1 MTTCAELKTTLGVYV
16 LGAIEPAERGR
27 LEAHLAACPVCRD
40 ELAGLAGMP
49 ALLGRVEEEQITQLA
64 GPTDELLDSLLARAA
79 SERRRG
85 SLGRL
90 LGGRGMR
97 WTPLAAAASVVLLA
111 GALVGGMLLG
121 GSMNEG
127 KAPPPQAAP
136 TVTVYPKPP
145 ADPKKETLRVTSP
158 DGKVE
163 AEMMLTRKK
172 WGTAVELYLS
182 GAPYGDRCRLYAVA
196 RDGQRDMLGSW
207 SVAYRHGYGEYEGST
222 MFQRGQIFSF
232 EVVTVE
238 GQPLLTI
245 PA

>member
-1 MTTCAELKTTLGVYV
+1 MTTCAELKNTLGVYV
-16 LGAIEPAERGR
+16 LGAIDPAERGR
-27 LEAHLAACPVCRD
+27 LEAHLASCPSCRD

-49 ALLGRVEEEQITQLA
+49 ALLGRVEEGQISQLA
-64 GPTDELLDSLLARAA
+64 GPPDELLDSLLARAA

-85 SLGRL
+85 SFGRL
-90 LGGRGMR
+90 LGGRGL
-97 WTPLAAAASVVLLA
+97 LAAAASVVLLV
-111 GALVGGMLLG
+111 GALAGGMLLG
-121 GSMNEG
+121 GSRDNA
-127 KAPPPQAAP
+127 KPPTPQAAP

-145 ADPKKETLRVTSP
+145 IDSKPEALRVTSP

-163 AEMMLTRKK
+163 AEMMLTKKK

-182 GAPYGDRCRLYAVA
+182 GAPYGARCRLYAVA

-238 GQPLLTI
+238 GQPLITI

>member
-1 MTTCAELKTTLGVYV
+1 MTTCAELKNTLGVYV
-16 LGAIEPAERGR
+16 LGAIDPTERGR
-27 LEAHLAACPVCRD
+27 LETHLASCPACRD

-49 ALLGRVEEEQITQLA
+49 ALLGRVEEGQIDQLA
-64 GPTDELLDSLLARAA
+64 GPPDELLDSLLARAA

-85 SLGRL
+85 SFGRV
-90 LGGRGMR
+90 LGGRGLS

-121 GSMNEG
+121 GKNDEA
-127 KAPPPQAAP
+127 KPPPPQAAP

-145 ADPKKETLRVTSP
+145 IDSKPEALRVSSP

-163 AEMMLTRKK
+163 AEMMLTKKK

-182 GAPYGDRCRLYAVA
+182 GAPYGARCRLYAVA

-207 SVAYRHGYGEYEGST
+207 AVAYRHGYGEYEGST
-222 MFQRGQIFSF
+222 MFQRSQIFSF

-238 GQPLLTI
+238 GQPLITI